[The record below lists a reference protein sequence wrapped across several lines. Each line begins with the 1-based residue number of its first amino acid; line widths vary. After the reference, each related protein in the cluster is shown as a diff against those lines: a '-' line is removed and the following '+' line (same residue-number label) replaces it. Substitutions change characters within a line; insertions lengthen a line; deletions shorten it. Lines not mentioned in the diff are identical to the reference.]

1 MKYKFGKIGQSNLY
15 NNTIYLCIILL
26 AMKSCTENIYKQKIN
41 QVIDYINYNLHQPLQ
56 LNVIADKVNMSKRQ
70 LLRVMA
76 LALDEPLY
84 TYVAR
89 LRMERS
95 VMYMQTEEIHLQ
107 KLTTMVGYDN
117 AQSFSKAFKKQFKIS
132 PKAYINKLRLQLNEP
147 IIEDNK
153 FDLSSQICDFEGLDL
168 VYIRI
173 CGKYGEEETYK
184 NAWAKLI
191 HFLYSNNL
199 LTSNTRFFGIS
210 FDNPNITSNNQ
221 CRYYAC
227 ASIKEKIYPTKD
239 FGTIHLPSGK
249 YAIYTLNGFYSN
261 LGDFHNHIQRNKNY
275 TLRFGIMFDEY
286 LNCLNQ
292 VLPDELITKVYIP
305 IK

>member
-1 MKYKFGKIGQSNLY
+1 MKN
-15 NNTIYLCIILL
+15 
-26 AMKSCTENIYKQKIN
+26 CTGNIYKQKTN

-70 LLRVMA
+70 LQRVMA

-84 TYVAR
+84 TYVTR
-89 LRMERS
+89 LRMERA

-107 KLTTMVGYDN
+107 KLATMVGYDN

-132 PKAYINKLRLQLNEP
+132 PKAYINKLRLQSNEP

-153 FDLSSQICDFEGLDL
+153 FDISSQICYFEGLDL

-173 CGKYGEEETYK
+173 YGKYGEEETYK
-184 NAWAKLI
+184 NAWEKLI

-199 LTSNTRFFGIS
+199 LTSNTRFIGIS

-227 ASIKEKIYPTKD
+227 ASINEKIYPTKD

-249 YAIYTLNGFYSN
+249 YAIYTLNGFYSK
-261 LGDFHNHIQRNKNY
+261 LGNFHNYIQRNKNY

-286 LNCLNQ
+286 FNCLNQ
-292 VLPDELITKVYIP
+292 GLPDELITKVYIP